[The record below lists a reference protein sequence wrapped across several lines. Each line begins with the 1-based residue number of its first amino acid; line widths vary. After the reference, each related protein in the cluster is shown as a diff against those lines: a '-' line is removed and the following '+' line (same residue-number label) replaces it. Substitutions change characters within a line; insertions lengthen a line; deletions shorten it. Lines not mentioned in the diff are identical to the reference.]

1 MRMKNIKTRW
11 NRGKYEIPFKKI
23 SIYLD
28 TGGKV
33 FFGLE
38 QSSKTDRQVDKY

>member
-1 MRMKNIKTRW
+1 MRFLLRKFQFISIQA
-11 NRGKYEIPFKKI
+11 GKY
-23 SIYLD
+23 
-28 TGGKV
+28 